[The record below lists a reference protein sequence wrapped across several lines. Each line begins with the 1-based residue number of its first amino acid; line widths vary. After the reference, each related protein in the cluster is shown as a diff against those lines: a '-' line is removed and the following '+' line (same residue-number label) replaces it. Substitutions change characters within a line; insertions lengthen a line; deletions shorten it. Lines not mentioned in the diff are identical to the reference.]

1 MKNINKLFYFFNIKN
16 YIYPIILIYV
26 AKVYIDHN
34 FFNYRITSDTA
45 GTYNYFQYYYNF
57 FLKYKSFPEWI
68 DYNGWRLSFNSTNAN
83 RGGLLQYFLLL

>member
-68 DYNGWRLSFNSTNAN
+68 DYMD
-83 RGGLLQYFLLL
+83 GGFPSILPMQNIRKITKQ